1 MITGLENA
9 EFMRYGVMHRNTFI
23 NSPELLSADFSMRSR
38 PEISFAGQITGVEGY
53 MESAASGLIA
63 GIAVSRRIKGLEPLK
78 LPLDT
83 MTGALSHYIS
93 DPFNSGNFQPMGAN
107 MGILP
112 DIGVRIK
119 DKKERYGAYAERAVR
134 SLRGELERIGF

>member
-1 MITGLENA
+1 
-9 EFMRYGVMHRNTFI
+9 
-23 NSPELLSADFSMRSR
+23 MRSR

-63 GIAVSRRIKGLEPLK
+63 GIAVSRRIKGLEPVK

-93 DPFNSGNFQPMGAN
+93 DPFNSGSFQPMGAN

-119 DKKERYGAYAERAVR
+119 DKKERYGAYAERAVN

>member
-1 MITGLENA
+1 
-9 EFMRYGVMHRNTFI
+9 
-23 NSPELLSADFSMRSR
+23 
-38 PEISFAGQITGVEGY
+38 
-53 MESAASGLIA
+53 MESAASGLMA
-63 GIAVSRRIKGLEPLK
+63 GIAVSRRIKGLAPLE

-93 DPFNSGNFQPMGAN
+93 DPFNNGNFQPMGAN

-119 DKKERYGAYAERAVR
+119 DKKERYGAYAKRAIA
-134 SLRGELERIGF
+134 SLRGEFERIGYKSNC